1 MSEGR
6 PNPPPSVR
14 AFNTTG
20 PIKACRMRR
29 DDLARLY
36 RIINDR
42 QIEAGQMFTQ
52 QVLIQQPT
60 ESNEQFQDRRTRV
73 ANTFITIVTV
83 TGSNN
88 EAVIESGEHF
98 LASDNIPD
106 KILTVFYSTI
116 TGPNSIGIATP
127 PNRMTLLLDFS
138 RPTIL
143 DFSKLPTYATE
154 NTSHFQIFA
163 ASEPWFTTLNTRLTE
178 FFNARRTGFNWLHQ
192 QGIYDLSLLIVGLPF
207 ALWLDYRLSTNID
220 TLTMLTVLKSG
231 LYIYIFIAAL
241 FIFRGGIY
249 LL

>member
-88 EAVIESGEHF
+88 EAVIE
-98 LASDNIPD
+98 
-106 KILTVFYSTI
+106 
-116 TGPNSIGIATP
+116 
-127 PNRMTLLLDFS
+127 RRRTLL
-138 RPTIL
+138 
-143 DFSKLPTYATE
+143 
-154 NTSHFQIFA
+154 
-163 ASEPWFTTLNTRLTE
+163 
-178 FFNARRTGFNWLHQ
+178 
-192 QGIYDLSLLIVGLPF
+192 
-207 ALWLDYRLSTNID
+207 
-220 TLTMLTVLKSG
+220 
-231 LYIYIFIAAL
+231 
-241 FIFRGGIY
+241 
-249 LL
+249 